1 MQIIKAMF
9 HGDAI
14 NIYDKGGKPFVSL
27 SEIASNAHIR
37 WQAETRAA
45 MFTFKP
51 FIVFAN
57 EDDPNVLTAL
67 ISLSKLTSW
76 LHAVRP
82 AAVLKENKVR
92 FNLYREECSSV
103 LSKHWIEHL
112 GRKS

>member
-1 MQIIKAMF
+1 MQNKQPAISVPF
-9 HGDAI
+9 YGDAVKVFDI
-14 NIYDKGGKPFVSL
+14 NGAPFVSL

-57 EDDPNVLTAL
+57 EDDPCALTAL
-67 ISLSKLTSW
+67 ISLDKLTPW

-82 AAVLKENKVR
+82 AAVLKEDKAR
-92 FNLYREECSSV
+92 FNLYREECSSK
-103 LSKHWIEHL
+103 LFRYWNSHL
-112 GRKS
+112 